1 MCFIARPDTNTFESE
16 FEIPR
21 RRSE

>member
-1 MCFIARPDTNTFESE
+1 MCFIASPDTNTFESD